1 MSVLRTL
8 LTWREGAAPHPHTKL
23 HSMNW
28 LDQVKWD
35 ARGLVPAIAQD
46 VHTGRVLMLAWMNR
60 EALEQTQQRGEAVY
74 WSRSRRKLWHKGEES
89 GHVQTVRDIRL
100 DCDGDVV
107 LLQVEQAGGIAC
119 HTGRESCFFSSLESG
134 HWTAA
139 DPVLKDPAA
148 IYDPA
153 QAVHQHAEL
162 PPDFPDTI
170 QQGQDTSPEPNLAA
184 QSAEGADSGAALQR
198 IYATIASRRGADPS
212 ASYVARL
219 FHNGEDAILKKI
231 GEEATELVMAA
242 KDGDPEKIL
251 YETADLWFHSLIAL
265 AQHGLT
271 PQQVLAELQRREGR
285 SGLAEFA
292 ARPGNS

>member
-1 MSVLRTL
+1 
-8 LTWREGAAPHPHTKL
+8 
-23 HSMNW
+23 MNW

-46 VHTGRVLMLAWMNR
+46 AHSGRVLMFAWMNR
-60 EALEQTQQRGEAVY
+60 EALEQTHQRGEAVY
-74 WSRSRRKLWHKGEES
+74 WSRSRHKLWHKGEES

-119 HTGRESCFFSSLESG
+119 HTGRESCFFSSLEHD
-134 HWTAA
+134 HWKVAE
-139 DPVLKDPAA
+139 PVLKDPAQ
-148 IYDPA
+148 IYQQSHAHHPA
-153 QAVHQHAEL
+153 A
-162 PPDFPDTI
+162 
-170 QQGQDTSPEPNLAA
+170 
-184 QSAEGADSGAALQR
+184 SAEAADSGAALER
-198 IYATIASRRGADPS
+198 IYATIASRKSADPS

-219 FHNGEDAILKKI
+219 FHKGEDAILKKI

-242 KDGDPEKIL
+242 KDGAADKIL
-251 YETADLWFHSLIAL
+251 YETADLWFHSLVAL

-271 PQQVLAELQRREGR
+271 PQQVIAELERREGR

-292 ARPGNS
+292 ARPTSA